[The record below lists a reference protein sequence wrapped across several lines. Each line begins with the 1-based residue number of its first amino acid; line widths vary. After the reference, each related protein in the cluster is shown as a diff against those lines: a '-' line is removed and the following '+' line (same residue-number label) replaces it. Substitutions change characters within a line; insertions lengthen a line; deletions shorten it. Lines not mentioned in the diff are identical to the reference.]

1 MYCTLNVIQFHDLYI
16 FRVTGL
22 LRSGAM
28 KHADKPLWYD
38 VYASFPPHK
47 PDTKSNQ
54 EKKAPINILY
64 KEDMIRA

>member
-1 MYCTLNVIQFHDLYI
+1 
-16 FRVTGL
+16 
-22 LRSGAM
+22 M